1 MPSITVSYATE
12 AERRAYE
19 RAIAYAREM
28 HALGLN
34 APEGAVLDSCENLA
48 LTKGREFLR
57 ESLAA
62 AAQARI
68 EHVEKK

>member
-1 MPSITVSYATE
+1 MPTFTVSYTTE

-19 RAIAYAREM
+19 RAIACAAEM
-28 HALGLN
+28 HALGLS
-34 APEGAVLDSCENLA
+34 APEGSVLDSCEGLA

-57 ESLAA
+57 ESLAG

-68 EHVEKK
+68 EQVEKK